1 MQNLSSPSTWSEV
14 FRLILATFIGLIP
27 YLITTYRNRKKSR
40 LEEQETAART
50 ELALVNARSV
60 EVRDY
65 LATGE
70 GVGKLLSALIEAGDT
85 IHELQAENFRLE
97 QDKLGQGMLWLDMK
111 KATALLAY
119 HSIEFHTA
127 EHPAVKK
134 LIEKLAG
141 YEDPYPAKVKSRKR
155 ERIGRTSQG

>member
-1 MQNLSSPSTWSEV
+1 MQNVSSPSTWSEV

-27 YLITTYRNRKKSR
+27 YLITTYRNRKKSA

-50 ELALVNARSV
+50 ELAVVNARSV

-70 GVGKLLSALIEAGDT
+70 GVGKLLSALIQAGDT
-85 IHELQAENFRLE
+85 IHDLQSENFRLE
-97 QDKLGQGMLWLDMK
+97 QDKLGQSMLWLDMK

-119 HSIEFHTA
+119 HTIPFHTA

-134 LIEKLAG
+134 LIEKLAEC
-141 YEDPYPAKVKSRKR
+141 EDPHPVKAKRDRRDKA
-155 ERIGRTSQG
+155 RTSQG